1 MSKGKTIEEDHKL
14 ETAKAALEA
23 CQKDG
28 EKHQLLKEEEL
39 LKQQQD
45 PEEEAKI
52 TTEVIREMKCRLA
65 KERRSLDNRIMKR
78 SHVKWNRKDLMKSEL
93 LSKNA
98 WRRKCELVRK
108 KKSNFPKKVFSQTNL
123 IDGRRRSQTCPPNG
137 MEEEIRLAAAR
148 ETVEACLKVEEEARI
163 AEEKRLA
170 KSRAEFEERIEK
182 EKVESSRTSEE
193 TMVPPMAG

>member
-1 MSKGKTIEEDHKL
+1 MRVENEKLERLVMEKLLAVEKKAAENARRLAEEEARMAKEKRVEEEHKL
-14 ETAKAALEA
+14 EAAKAALEA

-52 TTEVIREMKCRLA
+52 TTEVIREMKRRLA
-65 KERRSLDNRIMKR
+65 KERRSLDKQIMKR

-93 LSKNA
+93 LSKNT

-108 KKSNFPKKVFSQTNL
+108 KKSNLPKKGFQ
-123 IDGRRRSQTCPPNG
+123 PNK
-137 MEEEIRLAAAR
+137 LD
-148 ETVEACLKVEEEARI
+148 
-163 AEEKRLA
+163 
-170 KSRAEFEERIEK
+170 
-182 EKVESSRTSEE
+182 
-193 TMVPPMAG
+193 